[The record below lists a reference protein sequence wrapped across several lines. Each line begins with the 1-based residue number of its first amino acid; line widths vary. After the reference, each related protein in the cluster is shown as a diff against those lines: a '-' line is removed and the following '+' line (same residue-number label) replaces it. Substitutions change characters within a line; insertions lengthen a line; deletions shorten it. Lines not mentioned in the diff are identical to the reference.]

1 MKAVIPAKA
10 GIQNCLLF
18 LDSGFRRND
27 RIKRSSNLGMH
38 EVSYKNTKPS
48 PLERHGFDSLH
59 RFFEAFF
66 LLCQSDA
73 KIPFSRFTET
83 IARRDDHTLF
93 KQARRELR

>member
-1 MKAVIPAKA
+1 MEYWNI
-10 GIQNCLLF
+10 GIMVNT
-18 LDSGFRRND
+18 
-27 RIKRSSNLGMH
+27 
-38 EVSYKNTKPS
+38 KNTVNTKIQKSGYRRQNINPCL
-48 PLERHGFDSLH
+48 LERHGFDSLY